1 MDRAIVLIGV
11 SETRGRLGRLEAVE
25 SAVDLMEQWARGQG
39 IPADRI
45 VRITDGAGE
54 PVTTHEIYR
63 WVRHFVEQDP
73 VEQLIVY
80 FSGHGSMDGRAE
92 FWHLSDAPNDLNA
105 AVNLAV
111 SHEAAQRGSVRHV
124 VFISDAC
131 RTVSKDVAQTKLHGA
146 GIFPN
151 SNDAND
157 SSWVDVFY
165 ATRLGA
171 PAREV
176 PVRVGANDVYKAVYT
191 EVLFEVL
198 RGAKPQVATAGFI
211 RPRPLKMAL
220 KTLVPEYLLA
230 HGFSPIINQDPDAYI
245 LSDEEAWLARF
256 DPRVSQTGDGPLG
269 NLGAFFGDGSNSGL
283 PDAKGQASKD
293 GASGDGHAPSGAP
306 ALGSPGLS
314 LLSAEGLVSH
324 VLRHSLDEANLEI
337 PSLDVLGEQA
347 RGVLQKATWALGLG
361 IPELEASGLVAIG
374 QRVLT
379 VTCLEYDG
387 AIKAG
392 FGTVGANGGQD
403 IVVYDSWQFPD
414 LWTPKQAL
422 VQLHDGSGLL
432 VPLFNGCVATL
443 RWDAEER
450 VALHYDPLYAQAD
463 TDDMRQLQWLRA
475 VVAEAAKQNVFEV
488 DQASAQA
495 LDERMAKLQFLDPAL
510 ALYAAYAYREIGDID
525 RIRALRDYMFQRLGV
540 HLFDLALLSRDL
552 LRRPYTPTDF
562 MPATPLL
569 STGWV
574 LMDALGH
581 ALPAELR
588 SLRQYDTGQ
597 LWAHYSPQGM
607 QRLAGW
613 LEPSTGQA
621 EAYSMSAPTL

>member
-11 SETRGRLGRLEAVE
+11 SQTRGHLGRLEAVE

-45 VRITDGAGE
+45 ARITDGAGE
-54 PVTTHEIYR
+54 PVTTHQIYR

-80 FSGHGSMDGRAE
+80 FSGHGSLVGRAE
-92 FWHLSDAPNDLNA
+92 FWHLSDAPADQNA
-105 AVNLAV
+105 AVNLTGSIETALY
-111 SHEAAQRGSVRHV
+111 SSVRHV

-131 RTVSKDVAQTKLHGA
+131 RTVVRGMAQARMQGA

-151 SNDAND
+151 PIDDDD
-157 SSWVDVFY
+157 SREVDTFY

-171 PAREV
+171 PALEV
-176 PVRVGANDVYKAVYT
+176 PVRVGANHVYKAAYT
-191 EVLFEVL
+191 EVLSDVL
-198 RGAKPQVATAGFI
+198 RGTRPHLVERGFI
-211 RPRPLKMAL
+211 RPLPLKKAL
-220 KTLVPEYLLA
+220 KKLVPEYLRK
-230 HGFSPIINQDPDAYI
+230 HGLPVSVDQRPDALLY
-245 LSDEEAWLARF
+245 SGDQAWIARF
-256 DPRVSQTGDGPLG
+256 DLG
-269 NLGAFFGDGSNSGL
+269 VPQAGSNGLVAMISSDAESGRSDSDDL
-283 PDAKGQASKD
+283 GPED
-293 GASGDGHAPSGAP
+293 GDPEDKSAP
-306 ALGSPGLS
+306 
-314 LLSAEGLVSH
+314 LSAEGLVSRALCH
-324 VLRHSLDEANLEI
+324 PFDDASLEI
-337 PSLDVLGEQA
+337 PPLHALSEQA
-347 RGVLQKATWALGLG
+347 RDVLHKAVAAVGEDVPG
-361 IPELEASGLVAIG
+361 LEAPGLVVIG
-374 QRVLT
+374 QRVQG
-379 VTCLEYDG
+379 VRCLEYDG
-387 AIKAG
+387 AIKPG
-392 FGTVGANGGQD
+392 FGSVGAAGSAD
-403 IVVYDSWQFPD
+403 TATFHYWEFPD
-414 LWTPKQAL
+414 LWTPKQAM
-422 VQLHDGSGLL
+422 VQLRDGSGLL
-432 VPLFNGCVATL
+432 VPVFHGCIATL
-443 RWDAEER
+443 KWDAEGR
-450 VALHYDPLYAQAD
+450 MALHYDPLYAQAD

-488 DQASAQA
+488 DKTSAQA

-510 ALYAAYAYREIGDID
+510 AMYAAYAYREIGEID
-525 RIRALRDYMFQRLGV
+525 RIRELRDYMFQRLGV

-552 LRRPYTPTDF
+552 LRGPYTPTDF

-581 ALPAELR
+581 TLPAELR

>member
-11 SETRGRLGRLEAVE
+11 SQTRGHLGRLEAVE

-45 VRITDGAGE
+45 ARITDGAGE
-54 PVTTHEIYR
+54 PVTTHQIYR

-80 FSGHGSMDGRAE
+80 FSGHGSLVGRAE
-92 FWHLSDAPNDLNA
+92 FWHLSDAPADQNA
-105 AVNLAV
+105 AVNLTGSIETALY
-111 SHEAAQRGSVRHV
+111 SSVRHV

-131 RTVSKDVAQTKLHGA
+131 RTVVRGMAQARMQGA

-151 SNDAND
+151 PIDDDD
-157 SSWVDVFY
+157 SREVDTFY

-171 PAREV
+171 PALEV
-176 PVRVGANDVYKAVYT
+176 PVRVGANHVYKAAYT
-191 EVLFEVL
+191 EVLSDVL
-198 RGAKPQVATAGFI
+198 RGTRPHLVERGFI
-211 RPRPLKMAL
+211 RPLPLKKAL
-220 KTLVPEYLLA
+220 KKLVPEYLRK
-230 HGFSPIINQDPDAYI
+230 HGLPVSVDQRPDALLY
-245 LSDEEAWLARF
+245 SGDQAWIARF
-256 DPRVSQTGDGPLG
+256 DLG
-269 NLGAFFGDGSNSGL
+269 VPQAGSNGLVAMISSDAESGRSDSDEL
-283 PDAKGQASKD
+283 GPED
-293 GASGDGHAPSGAP
+293 GDPEDKSAP
-306 ALGSPGLS
+306 
-314 LLSAEGLVSH
+314 LSAEGLVSRALCH
-324 VLRHSLDEANLEI
+324 PFDDASLEI
-337 PSLDVLGEQA
+337 PPLHALSEQA
-347 RGVLQKATWALGLG
+347 RDVLHKAVAAVGEDVPG
-361 IPELEASGLVAIG
+361 LEAPGLVVIG
-374 QRVLT
+374 QRVQG
-379 VTCLEYDG
+379 VRCLEYDG
-387 AIKAG
+387 AIKPG
-392 FGTVGANGGQD
+392 FGSVGATGSAD
-403 IVVYDSWQFPD
+403 TATFHYWEFPD
-414 LWTPKQAL
+414 LWTPKQAM
-422 VQLHDGSGLL
+422 VQLRDGSGLL
-432 VPLFNGCVATL
+432 VPVFHGCIATL

-450 VALHYDPLYAQAD
+450 IALHYDPLYAQAD

-488 DQASAQA
+488 DKTSAQA

-510 ALYAAYAYREIGDID
+510 ALYAAYAYREIGEID
-525 RIRALRDYMFQRLGV
+525 RIRELRDYMFQRLGV

-552 LRRPYTPTDF
+552 LRGPYTPTDF

-581 ALPAELR
+581 TLPAELR

>member
-11 SETRGRLGRLEAVE
+11 SQTRGHLGRLEAVE

-45 VRITDGAGE
+45 ARITDGAGE
-54 PVTTHEIYR
+54 PVTTHQIYR

-80 FSGHGSMDGRAE
+80 FSGHGSLVGRAE
-92 FWHLSDAPNDLNA
+92 FWHLSDAPADQNA
-105 AVNLAV
+105 AVNLTSSIETALY
-111 SHEAAQRGSVRHV
+111 SSVRHV

-131 RTVSKDVAQTKLHGA
+131 RTVVRGMAQARMQGA

-151 SNDAND
+151 PIDDDD
-157 SSWVDVFY
+157 SREVDTFY

-171 PAREV
+171 PALEV
-176 PVRVGANDVYKAVYT
+176 PVRVGANHVYKAAYT
-191 EVLFEVL
+191 EVLSDVL
-198 RGAKPQVATAGFI
+198 RGTRPHLVERGFI
-211 RPRPLKMAL
+211 RPLPLKKAL
-220 KTLVPEYLLA
+220 KKLVPEYLRK
-230 HGFSPIINQDPDAYI
+230 HGLPVSVDQRPDALLY
-245 LSDEEAWLARF
+245 SGDQAWIARF
-256 DPRVSQTGDGPLG
+256 DLG
-269 NLGAFFGDGSNSGL
+269 VPQAGSNGLVAMISSDAESGRSDSDEL
-283 PDAKGQASKD
+283 GPED
-293 GASGDGHAPSGAP
+293 GDPEDKSAP
-306 ALGSPGLS
+306 
-314 LLSAEGLVSH
+314 LSAEGLVSRALCH
-324 VLRHSLDEANLEI
+324 PFDDASLEI
-337 PSLDVLGEQA
+337 PPLHALSEQA
-347 RGVLQKATWALGLG
+347 RDVLHKAVAAVGEDVPG
-361 IPELEASGLVAIG
+361 LEAPGLVVIG
-374 QRVLT
+374 QRVQG
-379 VTCLEYDG
+379 VRCLEYDG
-387 AIKAG
+387 AIKPG
-392 FGTVGANGGQD
+392 FGSVGATGSAD
-403 IVVYDSWQFPD
+403 TATFHYWEFPD
-414 LWTPKQAL
+414 LWTPKQAM
-422 VQLHDGSGLL
+422 VQLRDGSGLL
-432 VPLFNGCVATL
+432 VPVFHGCIATL
-443 RWDAEER
+443 KWDAEGR
-450 VALHYDPLYAQAD
+450 MALHYDPLYAQAD

-488 DQASAQA
+488 DKTSAQA

-510 ALYAAYAYREIGDID
+510 ALYAAYAYREIGEID
-525 RIRALRDYMFQRLGV
+525 RIRELRDYMFQRLGV

-552 LRRPYTPTDF
+552 LRGPYTPTDF

-581 ALPAELR
+581 TLPAELR

>member
-11 SETRGRLGRLEAVE
+11 SQTRGHLGRLEAVE

-45 VRITDGAGE
+45 ARITDGAGE
-54 PVTTHEIYR
+54 PVTTHQIYR

-80 FSGHGSMDGRAE
+80 FSGHGSLVGRAE
-92 FWHLSDAPNDLNA
+92 FWHLSDAPADQNA
-105 AVNLAV
+105 AVNLTGSIETALY
-111 SHEAAQRGSVRHV
+111 SSVRHV

-131 RTVSKDVAQTKLHGA
+131 RTVVRGMAQARMQGA

-151 SNDAND
+151 PIDDDD
-157 SSWVDVFY
+157 SREVDTFY

-171 PAREV
+171 PALEV
-176 PVRVGANDVYKAVYT
+176 PVRVGANHVYKAAYT
-191 EVLFEVL
+191 EVLSDVL
-198 RGAKPQVATAGFI
+198 RGTRPHLVERGFI
-211 RPRPLKMAL
+211 RPLPLKKAL
-220 KTLVPEYLLA
+220 KKLVPEYLRK
-230 HGFSPIINQDPDAYI
+230 HGLPVSVDQRPDALLY
-245 LSDEEAWLARF
+245 SGDQAWIARF
-256 DPRVSQTGDGPLG
+256 DLG
-269 NLGAFFGDGSNSGL
+269 VPQAGSNGLVAMISSDAESGRSDSDEL
-283 PDAKGQASKD
+283 GPED
-293 GASGDGHAPSGAP
+293 GDPEDKNAP
-306 ALGSPGLS
+306 
-314 LLSAEGLVSH
+314 LSAEGLVSRALCH
-324 VLRHSLDEANLEI
+324 PFDDASLEI
-337 PSLDVLGEQA
+337 PPLHALSEQA
-347 RGVLQKATWALGLG
+347 RDVLHKAVAAVGEDVPG
-361 IPELEASGLVAIG
+361 LEAPGLVVIG
-374 QRVLT
+374 QRVQG
-379 VTCLEYDG
+379 VRCLEYDG
-387 AIKAG
+387 AIKPG
-392 FGTVGANGGQD
+392 FGSVGATGSAD
-403 IVVYDSWQFPD
+403 TATFHYWEFPD
-414 LWTPKQAL
+414 LWTPKQAM
-422 VQLHDGSGLL
+422 VQLRDGSGLL
-432 VPLFNGCVATL
+432 VPVFHGCIATL
-443 RWDAEER
+443 KWDAEGR
-450 VALHYDPLYAQAD
+450 MALHYDPLYAQAD

-488 DQASAQA
+488 DKTSAQA

-510 ALYAAYAYREIGDID
+510 ALYAAYAYREIGEID
-525 RIRALRDYMFQRLGV
+525 RIRELRDYMFQRLGV

-552 LRRPYTPTDF
+552 LRGPYTPTDF

-581 ALPAELR
+581 TLPAELR

>member
-45 VRITDGAGE
+45 ARITDGAGE
-54 PVTTHEIYR
+54 PVTTYQISR

-105 AVNLAV
+105 AVNLVV
-111 SHEAAQRGSVRHV
+111 SLDAALRGSVRHV

-131 RTVSKDVAQTKLHGA
+131 RTVSKGVPQAKLHGA

-151 SNDAND
+151 PIDDDGSRG
-157 SSWVDVFY
+157 VDVFY

-171 PAREV
+171 PALEV
-176 PVRVGANDVYKAVYT
+176 PVRVGANDVYKAAYT

-198 RGAKPQVATAGFI
+198 RGAKPHVVTGGFI
-211 RPRPLKMAL
+211 RPWPLKRAL
-220 KTLVPEYLLA
+220 QTLVPEYLRV
-230 HGFSPIINQDPDAYI
+230 HGFPPALNQDPDAHI
-245 LSDEEAWLARF
+245 LSGDEAWVARF
-256 DPRVSQTGDGPLG
+256 DLGVPQSLPHGPRPSVDPAESPASFGVSP
-269 NLGAFFGDGSNSGL
+269 
-283 PDAKGQASKD
+283 
-293 GASGDGHAPSGAP
+293 
-306 ALGSPGLS
+306 
-314 LLSAEGLVSH
+314 LSAEALVSR
-324 VLRHSLDEANLEI
+324 VLCHPVDAASLEI
-337 PSLDVLGEQA
+337 PPLHAMTEQA
-347 RGVLQKATWALGLG
+347 RDVLHKAVAAVGEGVPG
-361 IPELEASGLVAIG
+361 LEASGLVVIG
-374 QRVLT
+374 QRVQG
-379 VTCLEYDG
+379 VRCLEYDG
-387 AIKAG
+387 AIKPR
-392 FGTVGANGGQD
+392 FGSVGASGSTD
-403 IVVYDSWQFPD
+403 TVTFRAWEFPD

-422 VQLHDGSGLL
+422 VQLRDGSGLL
-432 VPLFNGCVATL
+432 VPIFNGCIATL
-443 RWDAEER
+443 KWDTDGR
-450 VALHYDPLYAQAD
+450 MALHYDPLYAHAD

-488 DQASAQA
+488 DKASAQA

-510 ALYAAYAYREIGDID
+510 ALYAAYAYREIGEID
-525 RIRALRDYMFQRLGV
+525 RIRALRDYLFQRLGV

-552 LRRPYTPTDF
+552 LRGPYTPTDF

-574 LMDALGH
+574 LMDALGRR
-581 ALPAELR
+581 LPAELR

-597 LWAHYSPQGM
+597 LWAHYSPQGV